1 VRRTTATTA
10 VAAVGVV
17 GPDGVG
23 GASYVIVTMPS
34 PARSPAAEAAAS

>member
-1 VRRTTATTA
+1 VRRTTATTG

-23 GASYVIVTMPS
+23 ASYAIVTMPS